1 MGGRNDD
8 FTGIGAS
15 DDSSPLVTGLLL
27 AGSIFLII
35 ITMPFSLFMCIK
47 VVQVPTQDG
56 KHFLQSNFKHQS
68 SPNKGIRKSGYLPPG
83 PREIW
88 RCGRRTRIVLRRPL
102 HGYDRRHGFEDD
114 FLRRPAPGDFDQGKV
129 SPQKNPLNKSSN
141 CEGV

>member
-47 VVQVPTQDG
+47 VVQVPRTANISYNQI
-56 KHFLQSNFKHQS
+56 SNISLPPTKEYERAVIFRL
-68 SPNKGIRKSGYLPPG
+68 GRVKSGGAAAGPGLFFVVPCTDTIVVTDLRTISFDVPPQ
-83 PREIW
+83 EIL
-88 RCGRRTRIVLRRPL
+88 TKVKSPPKKP
-102 HGYDRRHGFEDD
+102 FE
-114 FLRRPAPGDFDQGKV
+114 QI
-129 SPQKNPLNKSSN
+129 
-141 CEGV
+141 